1 MQTWSTHGACGVGHV
16 AHGAPFATT
25 TDAKL
30 IANAM
35 KLKER
40 VAFMAGTKQREEET
54 GVSLG
59 SFHFSY
65 PTSRSSDVANSQHR
79 GESSLGTVCN
89 GRAGE

>member
-1 MQTWSTHGACGVGHV
+1 V

-25 TDAKL
+25 TDAKF
-30 IANAM
+30 IASAM
-35 KLKER
+35 KLKKR
-40 VAFMAGTKQREEET
+40 VAFMAGTNRREEET

-65 PTSRSSDVANSQHR
+65 PASHSSDEANSQHR
-79 GESSLGTVCN
+79 GESSLGTDFN